1 MARKGARSD
10 AIDLEQALDADDDPD
25 DGAVSQS
32 GLSARQS
39 KFVMATL
46 QEALESLDCDEY
58 DDSDDSDEAS
68 F

>member
-1 MARKGARSD
+1 M
-10 AIDLEQALDADDDPD
+10 EQAFDVDDDNPD

-39 KFVMATL
+39 KFVTAML
-46 QEALESLDCDEY
+46 QEALESLDCDDY
-58 DDSDDSDEAS
+58 DDSVDSDEAT